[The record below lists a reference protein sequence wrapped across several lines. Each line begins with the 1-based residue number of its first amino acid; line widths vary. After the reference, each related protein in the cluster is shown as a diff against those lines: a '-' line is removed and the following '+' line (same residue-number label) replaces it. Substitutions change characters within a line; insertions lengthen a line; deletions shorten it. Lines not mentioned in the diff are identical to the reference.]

1 MSGNTAIFKE
11 YGSDHEFTDPGDA
24 AAIVPDRQRAVCPMV
39 STVSA
44 GETNTLPDPEFMGQ
58 ELTICFK
65 TDGGDR
71 VITAATGVNQTGN
84 NTLTF
89 ADAGDMIALRAI
101 QSGSSV
107 VWRVMSNDGVALST
121 V

>member
-1 MSGNTAIFKE
+1 MSGNTAIFTV
-11 YGSDHEFTDPGDA
+11 YGSDHEFADPGDA

-58 ELTICFK
+58 EVTLCFK

-71 VITAATGVNQTGN
+71 VVTAATGINQTGN
-84 NTLTF
+84 TVMTF

-101 QSGSSV
+101 QSGSNV
-107 VWRVMSNDGVALST
+107 VWRVMANDGVALS
-121 V
+121 

>member
-11 YGSDHEFTDPGDA
+11 YGSDHEFTDPGA
-24 AAIVPDRQRAVCPMV
+24 SAAIVPDRQRAVCPI
-39 STVSA
+39 VSA
-44 GETNTLPDPEFMGQ
+44 TAETNTLPDPEFMGQ
-58 ELTICFK
+58 ELTLCFK

-71 VITAATGVNQTGN
+71 VVTAATGVNQTGN

-101 QSGSSV
+101 QSGSNV
-107 VWRVMSNDGVALST
+107 VWRVMANDGVALST

>member
-11 YGSDHEFTDPGDA
+11 YGSDHEFTDPGA
-24 AAIVPDRQRAVCPMV
+24 SAAIVPDRQRAVCPI
-39 STVSA
+39 VSA
-44 GETNTLPDPEFMGQ
+44 TAETNTLPDPEFMGQ
-58 ELTICFK
+58 ELTLCFK

-71 VITAATGVNQTGN
+71 VVTASTGVNQTGN

-107 VWRVMSNDGVALST
+107 VWRVMANDGVALST